1 MISFYSFSEVC
12 HPCVCLSIYSFNFAF
27 VSSSCFYRSNYVF
40 KLLKFKAIYLVSI
53 LTRSKISFLW
63 VFFVIILK
71 SLSSFSYAIFALIL
85 CLFFFFNFLFLKM
98 LGFFFLGNTVLRSLE
113 WKTVQVSIF
122 DSPVDLAIWLLLDFI
137 FPQLVEIGSYRSAYN
152 SLSSISHI
160 DLLFST
166 NNLCFCNLSLS
177 SFLPVSVCYQG
188 MFLPQYSLTVSVDLN
203 KEMLVFPT

>member
-12 HPCVCLSIYSFNFAF
+12 HPCVCLSIYSLNFAF

-98 LGFFFLGNTVLRSLE
+98 LFFFFLGNTVLRSLE

-160 DLLFST
+160 HLLFST